1 VRFESS
7 GACSKV
13 TWDDS
18 LVKDERVSMFRAPE
32 PIASRQDERAEQDRL
47 CVYLEGTGGRGRV
60 GGGPGQGG
68 RLLFAMLDSS

>member
-1 VRFESS
+1 M
-7 GACSKV
+7 
-13 TWDDS
+13 
-18 LVKDERVSMFRAPE
+18 LRAPE
-32 PIASRQDERAEQDRL
+32 LIASRKDKRAEIDRL